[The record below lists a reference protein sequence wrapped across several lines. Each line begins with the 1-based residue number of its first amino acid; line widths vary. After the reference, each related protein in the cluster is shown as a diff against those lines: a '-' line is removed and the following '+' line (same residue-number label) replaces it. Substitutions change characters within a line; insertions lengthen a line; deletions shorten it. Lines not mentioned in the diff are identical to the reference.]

1 MGKRLRARPAGR
13 GRYLRRYRGED
24 LPAPVGRQS
33 GPAGRT
39 APGDDWSMG
48 TLSRDHPVSGLERA
62 ERRSAWQRLTTWAW
76 PDHPLRWRE
85 VPGRLRPTLSN
96 ITRLTTAAVVAYLFT
111 LLTTNGALDL
121 TGALTA
127 LLVVQASAYST
138 LKMGLVR
145 VGAVLA
151 GIVVATVLS
160 NWIGLTWWSLG
171 AVIALSLVLAR
182 ALRLGEQA
190 LETPISAM
198 LILSVTN
205 HDVAGQVRIYNTLIG
220 AGVGVALNLIY
231 PPAMPTAQAGRA
243 VLRVVDSAASPLASA
258 ADAIDEGPVT
268 HEQVEGWI
276 DRVRGATRYVAQA
289 TQVLAHLKD
298 SRRLNS
304 RALGTVDVEPVLSS
318 GLDTLEQCLLAIR
331 ALFAVF
337 VTEIPTADEPDD
349 QKESSPDQV
358 PSPYGDELR
367 TVFAVVLH
375 DVADC
380 LRAFGNLVIAEAE
393 DRGQGGEGTERA
405 LAESLEILRETKAI
419 LTELIMVESRENDA
433 SWLLR
438 GSILAAVEHVLSSLD
453 LEERARRH
461 QQWKEEQLRRPLSR
475 LPVVIQGVLPDPEHL
490 FPRGLQPDGVWRRS
504 RSDRDVRDEAERPD
518 G

>member
-1 MGKRLRARPAGR
+1 MPKLSDPVVGVDGRKEPGSLGKRLRVRATGR
-13 GRYLRRYRGED
+13 D
-24 LPAPVGRQS
+24 
-33 GPAGRT
+33 
-39 APGDDWSMG
+39 
-48 TLSRDHPVSGLERA
+48 RA
-62 ERRSAWQRLTTWAW
+62 DRRSVWRRLTVWAW
-76 PDHPLRWRE
+76 PDHPPRWRDL
-85 VPGRLRPTLSN
+85 PGRLRPTLSN

-111 LLTTNGALDL
+111 LLTTHGSLDL

-145 VGAVLA
+145 VSAVLA
-151 GIVVATVLS
+151 GIGVATVLS

-205 HDVAGQVRIYNTLIG
+205 HDIAGQVRIFDTLIG
-220 AGVGVALNLIY
+220 AGVGVALNLVY

-243 VLRVVDSAASPLASA
+243 MLRVVESAASPLAAA

-268 HEQVEGWI
+268 REQVEGWI
-276 DRVRGATRYVAQA
+276 DRVRGATRYVADA

-298 SRRLNS
+298 SRRLNT

-337 VTEIPTADEPDD
+337 MKEIPTADELDGQERSAEPT
-349 QKESSPDQV
+349 V
-358 PSPYGDELR
+358 SPYGDELR

-393 DRGQGGEGTERA
+393 DRGLGGEGTERA
-405 LAESLEILRETKAI
+405 LGESLEILRETKAI

-438 GSILAAVEHVLSSLD
+438 GSSLAAVEHVLSSLD
-453 LEERARRH
+453 LEERERRH
-461 QQWKEEQLRRPLSR
+461 RQWKEEQLRRPLSR

-490 FPRGLQPDGVWRRS
+490 FPRGLQPDGVWRRP
-504 RSDRDVRDEAERPD
+504 RADRDARAEAEWPD